1 MCTHCISLAATPE
14 EMRKVEAIKA
24 HYRRRST
31 SDVIRF
37 LIEKEADFV
46 LPKNMPKNIP
56 KNMPNSINQQETGH
70 DLENS

>member
-46 LPKNMPKNIP
+46 FAENMPI
-56 KNMPNSINQQETGH
+56 SINRQEKSH